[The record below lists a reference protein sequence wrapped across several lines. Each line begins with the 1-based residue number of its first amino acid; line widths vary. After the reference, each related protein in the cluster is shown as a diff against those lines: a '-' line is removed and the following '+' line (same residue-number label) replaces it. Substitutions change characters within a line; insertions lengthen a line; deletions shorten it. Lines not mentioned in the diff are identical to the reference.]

1 MSMEANDEQIVD
13 RAKRGD
19 TEAFRQLVLAHSQ
32 RVFRVCFRITGEE
45 MLAEDAVQ
53 DTFLKAWQKRQSF
66 DGRSRYTTWLHRIAT
81 NAAID
86 LMRKRGNLTLGVTD
100 DAAMQADR
108 MSGNEP
114 PLEAKVDATVATQ
127 VASRAMETLTA
138 MERVAF
144 SLRHFEGVPIKEI
157 SRTLEIS
164 QAACKNA
171 IFRAVKKMRA
181 AMQDYEV
188 NHETSG

>member
-1 MSMEANDEQIVD
+1 MSMEANDEQFVD

-19 TEAFRQLVLAHSQ
+19 TEAFGQLVMAHSQ

-53 DTFLKAWQKRQSF
+53 ETFLKAWQKRQSF

-100 DAAMQADR
+100 DAAVQADR

-114 PLEAKVDATVATQ
+114 PVEAKVDATVATE
-127 VASRAMETLTA
+127 VASRAMENLTA

-144 SLRHFEGVPIKEI
+144 TLRHFEGVPIKEI
-157 SRTLEIS
+157 SRSLKIS

-188 NHETSG
+188 NHETSR

>member
-114 PLEAKVDATVATQ
+114 PLEAKVDATVATH

-144 SLRHFEGVPIKEI
+144 SLRHFEGVPVKEI